1 MLKMLIIG
9 ATSAIANETI
19 KFFAADHAEFFL
31 VARNAEKLNAIA
43 ADLKVR
49 GAKRV
54 ETCVLDL
61 ADLAQH
67 QAMIEQAAA
76 ALGGLDAVLI
86 AHGSLGDQA
95 ASQASVETTLQELNV
110 NFMSVV
116 SLLTILGN
124 HFEKQRRGVI
134 AVIGSV
140 AGDRGRGSN
149 YIYGSAKAG
158 LDAFLSGLRNRLAKS
173 GVTVLTIKPGQIDTP
188 MTAHLKKSPLF
199 ASPVTVGR
207 DIYKAM
213 RSGKDIIYTP
223 FYWRYVMLIISNI
236 PEMIFKKLS
245 L

>member
-19 KFFAADHAEFFL
+19 KHFAADGAEFFL
-31 VARNAEKLNAIA
+31 VARNAERLNGIA
-43 ADLKVR
+43 SDLKVR

-54 ETCVLDL
+54 ETCVLDV
-61 ADLAQH
+61 ADVSQH
-67 QAMIEQAAA
+67 QSMIDQAGA

-86 AHGSLGDQA
+86 AYGSLGDQA
-95 ASQASVETTLQELNV
+95 ASQASVETALNELNV
-110 NFMSVV
+110 NFISVV

-124 HFEKQRRGVI
+124 LFEQQRRGVI

-149 YIYGSAKAG
+149 YVYGTAKAG
-158 LDAFLSGLRNRLAKS
+158 LDAFLSGLRNRLSKS
-173 GVTVLTIKPGQIDTP
+173 GVQVLTIKPGMIDTP
-188 MTAHLKKSPLF
+188 MTAHLKKTPLF
-199 ASPVTVGR
+199 ATPMQVGH

-223 FYWRYVMLIISNI
+223 FYWRYIMAIISNI